1 MCMKNNELIEQLS
14 NLEMQK
20 KSILRELDRVYNN
33 FDLRTKRFNEVK
45 EIKKEIDQIKFK
57 IRLEKELRKDE
68 NNNTSKS

>member
-1 MCMKNNELIEQLS
+1 MPMKNNDLIEKLS

-33 FDLRTKRFNEVK
+33 FELRTKRFNEVK
-45 EIKKEIDQIKFK
+45 EIKKEIEQIKFK

-68 NNNTSKS
+68 KFREEI

>member
-1 MCMKNNELIEQLS
+1 MPMKNNDLIEKLS

-33 FDLRTKRFNEVK
+33 FELRTKRFNEVK
-45 EIKKEIDQIKFK
+45 EIKKEIEQIKFK

-68 NNNTSKS
+68 KFREEV